1 MFIIVAYDVPADRT
15 EKYRKLLSR
24 YLISVQYSVFG
35 GDLTLIKYKQM
46 HDGLKRIKI
55 DADRL
60 LIVSSENRRNIRV
73 IQWDEDGESENLD
86 HLGSGIV

>member
-35 GDLTLIKYKQM
+35 GDLTQIKYKQM